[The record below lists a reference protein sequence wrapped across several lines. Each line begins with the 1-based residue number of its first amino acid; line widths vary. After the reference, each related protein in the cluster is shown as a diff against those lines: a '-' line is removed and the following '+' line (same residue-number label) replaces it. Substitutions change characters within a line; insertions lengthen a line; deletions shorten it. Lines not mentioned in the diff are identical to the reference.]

1 MTVEQENAIKIV
13 QDLIDDCKING
24 EQATTLMLGIIKD
37 DEYNRSIILPNI
49 NPGTPGPNINPG
61 TPEPDHKPVKIYY
74 NHTTGVDKTPTMATD
89 STFTTSVT
97 F

>member
-49 NPGTPGPNINPG
+49 NPGTP
-61 TPEPDHKPVKIYY
+61 EPDHKPVKIYY
-74 NHTTGVDKTPTMATD
+74 NHTTGVDKTPTIATD

>member
-13 QDLIDDCKING
+13 QDLINEHIITG

-37 DEYNRSIILPNI
+37 DIQSQPILFPNT
-49 NPGTPGPNINPG
+49 NPGTPNPG
-61 TPEPDHKPVKIYY
+61 TQDPDYRPIKIYY
-74 NHTTGVDKTPTMATD
+74 EHTTGVDKTPTINAD
-89 STFTTSVT
+89 SNITTSLM

>member
-13 QDLIDDCKING
+13 QGLINEHVITG

-37 DEYNRSIILPNI
+37 DTPSQSILFPNI
-49 NPGTPGPNINPG
+49 NPGAPNPG
-61 TPEPDHKPVKIYY
+61 TLDPEYKPMKIYY
-74 NHTTGVDKTPTMATD
+74 EHTTGVDKTPTIT
-89 STFTTSVT
+89 TEPNFTTSVM

>member
-13 QDLIDDCKING
+13 QDLINEHVITG

-37 DEYNRSIILPNI
+37 DTPSQPLLFPNI
-49 NPGTPGPNINPG
+49 NPGTPNPD
-61 TPEPDHKPVKIYY
+61 PDYRPMKIYY
-74 NHTTGVDKTPTMATD
+74 EHTTGADKTPIINAD
-89 STFTTSVT
+89 SNVTTSVM